1 MSCSILSVLGI
12 ALAEGYPEKHMT
24 TEMKDKN
31 FLFKF
36 LVPAE
41 KLKTCIENLKAYTP
55 IPFLNF
61 SFKNYFQK
69 IYQFINLKKMTIE
82 LLVKRTDLKSTTSDI
97 TCIVCRSDIL

>member
-24 TEMKDKN
+24 TEMKDK
-31 FLFKF
+31 KF

-55 IPFLNF
+55 IPFLNL

-69 IYQFINLKKMTIE
+69 IYQFINLKKMTIK